1 MTKKKIAIAIAAA
14 ALAGTCAIG
23 GTLAW
28 LTASTEEV
36 TNTFTMG
43 NVNITLDET
52 KVGGTGHDDRWS
64 PSSADDE
71 QSYTL
76 SPGTTVDKDP
86 TVTVKTGSDNC
97 FVFVA
102 VKDTLTTNNPSITYI
117 DSALEGDEE
126 DATKA
131 WQKATLPEG
140 ASMPAGYTLYYYY
153 NTDTQTSVVS
163 KSNSDTVLPDL
174 FDGLNIPSSMTGLT
188 GDGNTIDVDAFAI
201 QSDNLAGDNTD
212 ESARLAVAIEEA
224 VRMFGGTVANN

>member
-1 MTKKKIAIAIAAA
+1 MTKRKIAIAIAAA

-52 KVGGTGHDDRWS
+52 KVGGKGHDDRWT

-86 TVTVKTGSDNC
+86 TVTVKSGSDNC

-102 VKDTLTTNNPSITYI
+102 VKNTLTANNPSITYI
-117 DSALEGDEE
+117 DSALE
-126 DATKA
+126 DATDDLTKA
-131 WQKATLPEG
+131 WQKAALPEG
-140 ASMPAGYTLYYYY
+140 ASMPEGYTLYYYY
-153 NTDTQTSVVS
+153 NTETQTAVVP
-163 KSNSDTVLPDL
+163 KNASDTVLPDL
-174 FDGLNIPSSMTGLT
+174 FDGLTIPSTMTQLV
-188 GDGNTIDVDAFAI
+188 GDSNTIDVDAFAI

-212 ESARLAVAIEEA
+212 EASRLAVAIEEA
-224 VRMFGGTVANN
+224 IKMFGGTVSE